1 MDRHQRRTCERAGAA
16 PAPSLSSTEVCPCA
30 SVEAWKEYPLTPLRT
45 RVVRRLVCW
54 MTAMAWCVR
63 VEDRVETMPV
73 DYLVLGLGGVR
84 F

>member
-1 MDRHQRRTCERAGAA
+1 MSRHPRRTGERARAGAA
-16 PAPSLSSTEVCPCA
+16 PCLSFTKVCPCA
-30 SVEAWKEYPLTPLRT
+30 SVGVREEYPLTPLRT

-63 VEDRVETMPV
+63 VDDRVETMPV